1 MELKEKNKAL
11 DHNGTDKPVPGMLLV
26 LRVVEHV

>member
-11 DHNGTDKPVPGMLLV
+11 DHNGTDKPVPGMLLI
-26 LRVVEHV
+26 LRMVGYV